1 MPSRRE
7 KLLTKLICQMAY
19 RDAVESQMDAL
30 SDYKQGIQTVAVN
43 RMITREITRLRR
55 EFNVTQA
62 QIETMRGRMLP
73 VTREQVVTED
83 TPLDPLAPLCD
94 CAHPCNDCN

>member
-7 KLLTKLICQMAY
+7 RLLTKLICQMAY
-19 RDAVESQMDAL
+19 RDAVESQMEAL
-30 SDYKQGIQTVAVN
+30 SQYKEGIQTVAVN
-43 RMITREITRLRR
+43 RMINRELARLRR

-62 QIETMRGRMLP
+62 QIESMRGRMLP

-83 TPLDPLAPLCD
+83 TIMDPQTPLCD
-94 CAHPCNDCN
+94 CTHPCTDCN